1 MRLLWYLITHT
12 ELVLRIVEGK
22 IRLLT
27 GLFLLFLEDIAG
39 LHSATVGLG
48 LNEINETG
56 CAWVVL
62 NWQMKIIR
70 RPAYNDEL
78 TVYTWSTSADKLF
91 AERDFRITDKNGETI
106 VIATSRWLYMD
117 INRRRPV
124 RITPRN
130 NGQI

>member
-1 MRLLWYLITHT
+1 MVFNYTY
-12 ELVLRIVEGK
+12 RIGLEDCGRENK
-22 IRLLT
+22 ATNRAILT
-27 GLFLLFLEDIAG
+27 ILEDIAG

-91 AERDFRITDKNGETI
+91 AERDFRITDKNVKQLLLRHHAGYIWILTGED
-106 VIATSRWLYMD
+106 R
-117 INRRRPV
+117 
-124 RITPRN
+124 
-130 NGQI
+130 